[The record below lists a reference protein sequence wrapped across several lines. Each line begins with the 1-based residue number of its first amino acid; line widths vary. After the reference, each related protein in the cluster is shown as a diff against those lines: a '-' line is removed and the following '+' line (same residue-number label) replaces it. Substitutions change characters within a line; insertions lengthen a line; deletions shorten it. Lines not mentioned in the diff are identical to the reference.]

1 MDGREFKDAVFGL
14 FAGMAQAFA
23 SPKRLELL
31 DILIQGERDVETLA
45 DTAGLTVVNT
55 SRHLQKLKQ
64 TRLVETRREGTR
76 IYYRIA
82 DEDVARCWK
91 DLQQLAERRLSDIDE
106 VVGKYL
112 SGRESMEPISGEDLL
127 GRLRRGDVLVIDVR
141 PVEEYRAGHI
151 RNAVSI
157 PLADLKRRLAHLP
170 SGMEIVAYCRGPY
183 CVLAVEAV
191 DMLRKAGR
199 TARRL
204 SDGFPEWKNT
214 GRPIQIQKETR

>member
-1 MDGREFKDAVFGL
+1 
-14 FAGMAQAFA
+14 
-23 SPKRLELL
+23 
-31 DILIQGERDVETLA
+31 
-45 DTAGLTVVNT
+45 
-55 SRHLQKLKQ
+55 
-64 TRLVETRREGTR
+64 
-76 IYYRIA
+76 
-82 DEDVARCWK
+82 
-91 DLQQLAERRLSDIDE
+91 LSDIDE